1 MQAVITRP
9 VHGAHRDQV
18 RGADPTGLC
27 TDPGGP
33 GARYCIDAFIAQ
45 GVTNFGFKTDDH
57 VGPKSDGGTYRFE
70 LTFRREQNGNVSYEA
85 KRGTS
90 VLDFLGVHLEEPAE
104 IIRCDAMG
112 GSSSI
117 VAGCIAGD
125 GIGGGLAP
133 KVGFILVINDSGTD
147 ASLVRGTYT
156 SFPSLEVWR
165 YQDNQD
171 PELMLFNDAS
181 NSTIVGFSWQTF
193 NNRSGGG
200 GRGRLS

>member
-1 MQAVITRP
+1 VQAVITRP

-133 KVGFILVINDSGTD
+133 KVGSSSSSMTLALTR
-147 ASLVRGTYT
+147 A
-156 SFPSLEVWR
+156 WC
-165 YQDNQD
+165 
-171 PELMLFNDAS
+171 
-181 NSTIVGFSWQTF
+181 VGPTRVSPRL
-193 NNRSGGG
+193 RSGDT
-200 GRGRLS
+200 RTIRTPS

>member
-90 VLDFLGVHLEEPAE
+90 VPDFLGVHLEEPAE
-104 IIRCDAMG
+104 LIRCDAMG

-117 VAGCIAGD
+117 VAGWQASRYRCAGD
-125 GIGGGLAP
+125 EHRALALATRRAP
-133 KVGFILVINDSGTD
+133 ISG
-147 ASLVRGTYT
+147 RH
-156 SFPSLEVWR
+156 
-165 YQDNQD
+165 D
-171 PELMLFNDAS
+171 PHL
-181 NSTIVGFSWQTF
+181 WK
-193 NNRSGGG
+193 
-200 GRGRLS
+200 